1 MNSIV
6 IRNAVE
12 SMFNTQI
19 HIPSREREMVYMRSI
34 YYKLCKDFTFESL
47 TKIGKAVNKD
57 HATVIH
63 GLKVFD
69 NLINPLWEKDYYN
82 RYLKLH
88 ERLNKKIDTQ
98 VKRSNPNK
106 FYREKYRVKLLQN
119 KQMYAFTKTCLDK
132 MESMGHK
139 FTNVL
144 RNQLDN
150 IIDDKQFSN
159 DNKRKGK

>member
-19 HIPSREREMVYMRSI
+19 HIPSREREIVYMRSI

-47 TKIGKAVNKD
+47 TNIGKAVNKN

-82 RYLKLH
+82 KYLKLH

-150 IIDDKQFSN
+150 ILDDKQFSN
-159 DNKRKGK
+159 DN